1 MADFVGLL
9 SPYTIRGTTRKA
21 VVSALRGLIKNHCF
35 IDSLCSVPK
44 FYWSNSTFVTFVSVL
59 DGNVS
64 VRQTAYSL
72 YVTRPVQ
79 LNFTAH

>member
-9 SPYTIRGTTRKA
+9 SPLYTIPGTSRKA

-44 FYWSNSTFVTFVSVL
+44 FYWPNSTFVTSVNVL
-59 DGNVS
+59 DGNVW
-64 VRQTAYSL
+64 VRQQHIL
-72 YVTRPVQ
+72 YM
-79 LNFTAH
+79 